1 RAPAGLRDGVPDQGA
16 VFRRS
21 RRPEFGD
28 LRTSRG
34 AGRHRSD
41 ARARLS
47 PGQQIPAA
55 APRPAAWRGSGSGAA
70 ERGHC
75 RSAKRSRYGQPAAA
89 LGRPAAVAL
98 RDRMHP
104 TFSIVFFTTASGA
117 GFALLFLLGLA
128 APLGLLPESSG
139 FGFVALATAFVLATA
154 GLVSSVFHLG
164 RPERAWRAFSQW
176 RSSWLSREGVMSV
189 LTFVP
194 AAIFGIGWVF
204 FGETGGLIGLCGV
217 LAAICAA
224 VTIACTGM
232 IYASL
237 KPIHQWHNRWVVP
250 NYFSLGLMA
259 GFLLLDLM
267 IRFWVVR
274 PVGTQFLALL
284 TVLAAWWSKEAYW
297 RFIDTNS
304 APSTVASATA
314 LGSRGPVRMLE
325 PPHTQD
331 NYLLQEMGFRIAR
344 KHKTRLRLIARI
356 TAFLLPALLSLV
368 ALLTAG
374 GIGLIAAALAVIS
387 AALGLVIERWLFFA
401 EAKHTVTLY
410 YGAVAV

>member
-1 RAPAGLRDGVPDQGA
+1 
-16 VFRRS
+16 
-21 RRPEFGD
+21 
-28 LRTSRG
+28 
-34 AGRHRSD
+34 
-41 ARARLS
+41 
-47 PGQQIPAA
+47 
-55 APRPAAWRGSGSGAA
+55 
-70 ERGHC
+70 
-75 RSAKRSRYGQPAAA
+75 
-89 LGRPAAVAL
+89 
-98 RDRMHP
+98 MHP
-104 TFSIVFFTTASGA
+104 SLSIVFFTTASGA
-117 GFALLFLLGLA
+117 GFALLFLLGIA
-128 APLGLLPESSG
+128 VPVGLLPESSW
-139 FGFVALATAFVLATA
+139 FGLVSLASAFVLAAA

-189 LTFVP
+189 ITFVP
-194 AAIFGIGWVF
+194 ATIFAVGWIF
-204 FGETGGLIGLCGV
+204 FGVTWGFIGLCGF

-237 KPIHQWHNRWVVP
+237 RPIHQWHNRWVVP
-250 NYFSLGLMA
+250 NYFTLGLMA
-259 GFLLLDLM
+259 AFLLLDLI
-267 IRFWVVR
+267 IRFWVIW
-274 PVGTQFLALL
+274 PIGTPLL
-284 TVLAAWWSKEAYW
+284 TLVAVLAAWWSKEAYW
-297 RFIDTNS
+297 RLIDTTS

-344 KHKTRLRLIARI
+344 KHKVRLRLIARVA
-356 TAFLLPALLSLV
+356 AFILPALLTLI
-368 ALLTAG
+368 ALIAAG
-374 GIGLIAAALAVIS
+374 GIGVVASALAVVS